1 MLFSELVLMADK
13 RLPAFA
19 PGHAP
24 RKLKIAFGVLSSKHS
39 EDAVTMFA
47 AQVAPHPVY
56 VHHDFSRHAAFA
68 PVGQNIVVLKAPVA
82 TTWGHWSLVEASFRL
97 MDVALADPTVTHFQ
111 LVSESCMLIR
121 PVKAFE
127 TYLQQVQP
135 DLMLDLLDMRDLRA
149 QLSHG
154 WRYFGANLF
163 WRRVLRRA
171 TQWCFTGEPKFLA
184 TQSINLA
191 VCNTANPR
199 SWRSWVGKALIRL
212 HWVAFQYKLKTWG
225 LETMAVG
232 GQWFGASRAAAQWLL
247 DAREANPPLVGHFQ
261 KCFIPDEAFIQT
273 LVVNGQLQ
281 QQAFRVMPGNHY
293 VSWVSG
299 GHGPDTLTSQEIP
312 GMLRSGKFFARK
324 VPLETDAPMR
334 GLVLNAAYASPASCK
349 PCPETV

>member
-1 MLFSELVLMADK
+1 
-13 RLPAFA
+13 
-19 PGHAP
+19 
-24 RKLKIAFGVLSSKHS
+24 
-39 EDAVTMFA
+39 
-47 AQVAPHPVY
+47 
-56 VHHDFSRHAAFA
+56 
-68 PVGQNIVVLKAPVA
+68 
-82 TTWGHWSLVEASFRL
+82 
-97 MDVALADPTVTHFQ
+97 
-111 LVSESCMLIR
+111 MLIR